1 MFEGAFNR
9 LVEATVTLVVVY
21 LILANSD
28 GFAAALS
35 AFGNTYSQSVKTLQG
50 R

>member
-9 LVEATVTLVVVY
+9 LVEATVTLVVLY
-21 LILANSD
+21 LLFSNAN
-28 GFAAALS
+28 GVAQLLS
-35 AFGNTYSQSVKTLQG
+35 AFGNTYSQSVRTLQG